1 MDRTIDWIG
10 LWRELVEVHVG
21 SWSARFTEEGGEE
34 KADKAIA
41 RSFDARVKERSKKRD
56 SSRQAVIDALQAHP
70 GSTLLDIGAG
80 SGTWACRMAPYAR
93 CITALDASG
102 AMIDLIQEKLEAEGI
117 DNVRT
122 LLGMWP
128 DVAVEPHDFSLC
140 SHAMYGSAD
149 LPAFVRR
156 MMTVTRRTCFLV
168 MRVPTPDGVMAEA
181 ARHIWG
187 HPYDSPNFHV
197 AYNALLQMGL
207 FPNVLMEDSGL
218 WPPRTNESLEE
229 ALSKVKRRLGLTGTT
244 EHDDFLIDLLRRR
257 LTWQDGHYV
266 WPAGIRSALIYWN
279 VDQP

>member
-34 KADKAIA
+34 KADRAIA
-41 RSFDARVKERSKKRD
+41 RSFDARVKDRSKKRD
-56 SSRQAVIDALQAHP
+56 SSRLAVRDALRAHP

-80 SGTWACRMAPYAR
+80 SGAWVCFLAR
-93 CITALDASG
+93 HARYITAVDSSAAMLDL
-102 AMIDLIQEKLEAEGI
+102 MQEKLAAEGI
-117 DNVRT
+117 DNVRS
-122 LLGMWP
+122 LQGVWP

-140 SHAMYGSAD
+140 SHAMYGSPD
-149 LPAFVRR
+149 LPAFVQR
-156 MMTVTRRTCFLV
+156 MMAVTRRTCFLV
-168 MRVPTPDGVMAEA
+168 MRAPTPDGVMAEA

-187 HPYDSPNFHV
+187 HPHDSPNFQV

-229 ALSKVKRRLGLTGTT
+229 ALSKVKRRLGLIDTT
-244 EHDDFLIDLLRRR
+244 EHDDFLMDLLRRR
-257 LTWQDGHYV
+257 LTWQDGKYV

-279 VDQP
+279 VE